1 MKKVSEEFDSQVF
14 RNNSYNFYFSLSV
27 ATTFAATSSWR
38 FLRKTSIFLTTSGT
52 KATGAGILGPNKHN
66 SICQLRIFQSHNFST
81 SNAAMDVLKIA
92 IIGQSQFAAE
102 VYNKVKKNGHE
113 VVGIFTIPDK
123 NGREDPVATT
133 AAKDGVK
140 VFKFKSWRK
149 KVAPG
154 KFEVLPAVLDQ
165 YKSVNANVNVMPFC
179 SQFIPME

>member
-1 MKKVSEEFDSQVF
+1 MKKVSEEFDSQIF

-102 VYNKVKKNGHE
+102 VYNKVKKTYYMSAGFAGRH
-113 VVGIFTIPDK
+113 VVAFGDLSIDAFLEIQNK
-123 NGREDPVATT
+123 RY
-133 AAKDGVK
+133 
-140 VFKFKSWRK
+140 S
-149 KVAPG
+149 
-154 KFEVLPAVLDQ
+154 
-165 YKSVNANVNVMPFC
+165 
-179 SQFIPME
+179 